1 MILEGWKTYLTA
13 LAAVLI
19 ALGFAIQNYY
29 SGLPV
34 DITVLIDAL
43 IALALIF
50 LRKGISGS
58 TKKE

>member
-50 LRKGISGS
+50 LRKGISES